1 MNHKRWTLVVAVLG
15 SGIVF
20 LDSTVVGVAMPRIGL
35 ELPST
40 FFGVLEGQSYV
51 YSGYLLSLS
60 ALLIL
65 AGALSD
71 FYGRRKMFALGLA
84 GFGAA
89 SVLCGLSPNMEFL
102 IAARIL
108 QGAFGAL
115 LVPGSLALITSTFE
129 GEEQG
134 RAFGVW
140 ASASAGTTIL
150 GPFLG
155 GILVDTLSW
164 RAVFLVNVPLVVF
177 AVIAVVTRVKESR
190 DETASSQFDWI
201 GALIVALGVG
211 GLAFGAI
218 YGEQHRWEGIVVY
231 LLGIT
236 ASVPLPFLAL
246 GVGAVCLILLPLWL
260 RRARHPLIPLNLFR
274 SRNFTV
280 INIATLLIYG
290 ALYVTF
296 NNVGLYQQG
305 TLGYTAA
312 AAGLSGIP
320 GTLLLVLFSTRF
332 GALAGRYG
340 ARWFL
345 TLGPALMALGL
356 LWLARIPAE
365 STAWQLAPGQ
375 PSTYLPPVSYLVD
388 VLPGLLLFGAGL
400 MMMVA
405 PLTTVLMTS
414 VPAHNSGIA
423 SAINNAISRIGP
435 QLAGAVIFV
444 ALTAAFYGS
453 VANNAP
459 GLDVNSS
466 DVRQH
471 VSPLNR
477 PAGISL
483 TDEQSRAVRARR
495 RTPSTWRC
503 WPPPAC
509 YSPGRWCP
517 LSASAAR
524 ATQRPGRRS
533 RKRSPASRPRSRRR
547 LRPRPDPSWPAR
559 AAPGG
564 ARPSAS
570 GSAAATARRP
580 VPRVRRAGPAPAT
593 SPAGPG
599 CRRWRSTGPS
609 S

>member
-20 LDSTVVGVAMPRIGL
+20 LDSTVVGVAMPKIGR
-35 ELPST
+35 ELPSLY
-40 FFGVLEGQSYV
+40 FGILEGQTYV

-65 AGALSD
+65 AGALAD
-71 FYGRRKMFALGLA
+71 RYGRRKMFAIGLA

-89 SVLCGLSPNMEFL
+89 SVLCGVSPNMEFL

-164 RAVFLVNVPLVVF
+164 RAVFLVNVPLVIF
-177 AVIAVVTRVKESR
+177 AVVAVLARVQESR
-190 DETASSQFDWI
+190 DEDAPSQFDWV
-201 GALIVALGVG
+201 GAIIVALGVG

-218 YGEQHRWEGIVVY
+218 YGEQHRWNG
-231 LLGIT
+231 
-236 ASVPLPFLAL
+236 PLPFVSL
-246 GVGAVCLILLPLWL
+246 GVGAVGMVLLPVWM
-260 RRARHPLIPLNLFR
+260 RVSKHPLIPIHLFR

-290 ALYVTF
+290 ALYITF
-296 NNVGLYQQG
+296 NNVGLFQQG

-312 AAGLSGIP
+312 AAGLSGVP

-345 TLGPALMALGL
+345 VIGPTLMGLGL
-356 LWLARIPAE
+356 LWLARIPAD
-365 STAWQLAPGQ
+365 SAPWQLSPGN

-388 VLPGLLLFGAGL
+388 VLPMLLLFGAGL

-414 VPAHNSGIA
+414 VPSHNSGIA

-444 ALTAAFYGS
+444 AMTATFYGVVS
-453 VANNAP
+453 TNAP
-459 GLDVNSS
+459 GLNVESS
-466 DVRQH
+466 EVRLK
-471 VSPLNR
+471 VTPLNT
-477 PAGISL
+477 PGIDL
-483 TDEQSRAVRARR
+483 TDAQARGVREA
-495 RTPSTWRC
+495 
-503 WPPPAC
+503 
-509 YSPGRWCP
+509 
-517 LSASAAR
+517 SASSFHLGMIASAGLLFTGAAVC
-524 ATQRPGRRS
+524 AVGIRRKQDAES
-533 RKRSPASRPRSRRR
+533 GLEAGA
-547 LRPRPDPSWPAR
+547 PDESTKKPE
-559 AAPGG
+559 
-564 ARPSAS
+564 
-570 GSAAATARRP
+570 
-580 VPRVRRAGPAPAT
+580 PAPA
-593 SPAGPG
+593 
-599 CRRWRSTGPS
+599 
-609 S
+609 